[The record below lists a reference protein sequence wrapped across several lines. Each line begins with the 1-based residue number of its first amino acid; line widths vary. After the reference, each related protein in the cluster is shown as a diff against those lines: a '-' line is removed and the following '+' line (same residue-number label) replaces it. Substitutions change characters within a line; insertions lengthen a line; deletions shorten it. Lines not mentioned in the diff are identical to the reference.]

1 MTATRTY
8 LDHNASSPL
17 RPAARAAML
26 AALDATGN
34 PSSVHAEGRRARA
47 IIDTAREQVA
57 ALVGA
62 KPSEVVF
69 TSGATEANNCVMAGG
84 WKAICVSAIEHDSVL
99 APARA
104 SGAKVIALPAST
116 DGVVD
121 LQAVAGQLAH
131 AASGGARALL
141 SVMMANNETGVI
153 QPVAEAAALARE
165 HGAVAARR
173 RGAGARAP
181 AGQLRR
187 ARRRHAG
194 RLRAQARRPARRRRA
209 DRARRRQPAGRS
221 IKGGGQERRRRGGTE
236 NVAGIA
242 GFGAA
247 AAEVAREADAAQR
260 MAGAARQA
268 RGRRHGGDAE
278 RRHRRPRAPRASPT
292 PRASPLPGKPAETL
306 VIRLDLE
313 GVAVSAGAACSS
325 GKVGAN
331 SVLEAMGLG
340 AEIARSAVRVS
351 LGPQT
356 SEDDIAAFLA
366 AWEQGC
372 RPARRSPRKPTNEDV
387 ERVVDGSGSRD
398 DRAGPKIDVD
408 QYKYGFETKIESVKA
423 PKGLSEDTV
432 RFISAKKGEPEW
444 MLEWRLEAYRRW
456 LHHDRAD
463 VGQRHLSE
471 DRLPGPLLLLRADN
485 RPRGRR
491 ASPMSIRSC
500 WRPTPSSASR

>member
-1 MTATRTY
+1 MTLARTY

-17 RPAARAAML
+17 RPSARAAVI

-121 LQAVAGQLAH
+121 LQSVAEQLSL
-131 AASGGARALL
+131 ASAGGARALL

-153 QPVAEAAALARE
+153 QPVAEAAELAKTLGVSL
-165 HGAVAARR
+165 HVDAVQ
-173 RGAGARAP
+173 GP
-181 AGQLRR
+181 
-187 ARRRHAG
+187 G
-194 RLRAQARRPARRRRA
+194 RLPVDFQSLGADTLTFSSHKLGGPRGVGALIVRDGVNLPAL
-209 DRARRRQPAGRS
+209 

-247 AAEVAREADAAQR
+247 AAEAAGVVDAVGR
-260 MAGAARQA
+260 MAALRDKLESGVMAATPNA
-268 RGRRHGGDAE
+268 VIIGRH
-278 RRHRRPRAPRASPT
+278 APRIANTSCI
-292 PRASPLPGKPAETL
+292 AIPGKPAETL

-313 GVAVSAGAACSS
+313 GIAVSAGAACTS

-340 AEIARSAVRVS
+340 SDFARSSVRIS
-351 LGPQT
+351 LGPET
-356 SEDDIAAFLA
+356 NDDDIAAFLA
-366 AWEQGC
+366 AWQ
-372 RPARRSPRKPTNEDV
+372 KV
-387 ERVVDGSGSRD
+387 SGG
-398 DRAGPKIDVD
+398 A
-408 QYKYGFETKIESVKA
+408 A
-423 PKGLSEDTV
+423 L
-432 RFISAKKGEPEW
+432 A
-444 MLEWRLEAYRRW
+444 A
-456 LHHDRAD
+456 
-463 VGQRHLSE
+463 
-471 DRLPGPLLLLRADN
+471 
-485 RPRGRR
+485 
-491 ASPMSIRSC
+491 
-500 WRPTPSSASR
+500 

>member
-26 AALDATGN
+26 AALEATGN
-34 PSSVHAEGRRARA
+34 PSSVHAEGRRVRA

-69 TSGATEANNCVMAGG
+69 TSGASEGNNCVMAAG
-84 WKAICVSAIEHDSVL
+84 WKTICVSGIEHDSVL

-104 SGAKVIALPAST
+104 SGAKVIALPASQ

-121 LQAVAGQLAH
+121 LQSVAEQLAH

-153 QPVAEAAALARE
+153 EPVNEAAALARE
-165 HGAVAARR
+165 HGLSLHVDAVQ
-173 RGAGARAP
+173 GP
-181 AGQLRR
+181 
-187 ARRRHAG
+187 G
-194 RLRAQARRPARRRRA
+194 RLPVNFAELGADTIVISAHKLGGPRGVGALIVRDGVNVPAL
-209 DRARRRQPAGRS
+209 

-236 NVAGIA
+236 NVGGIA

-247 AAEVAREADAAQR
+247 AAEVAREADAIAR
-260 MAGAARQA
+260 MRALRDRLEAGVMAVTPNAIIV
-268 RGRRHGGDAE
+268 GRD
-278 RRHRRPRAPRASPT
+278 APRIANTSCI
-292 PRASPLPGKPAETL
+292 AVPGKPAETV

-313 GVAVSAGAACSS
+313 GIAISAGAACTS

-340 AEIARSAVRVS
+340 ADIARSAVRIS

-356 SEDDIAAFLA
+356 REDDIAAFLA
-366 AWEQGC
+366 AWEKIAG
-372 RPARRSPRKPTNEDV
+372 
-387 ERVVDGSGSRD
+387 
-398 DRAGPKIDVD
+398 RA
-408 QYKYGFETKIESVKA
+408 A
-423 PKGLSEDTV
+423 L
-432 RFISAKKGEPEW
+432 A
-444 MLEWRLEAYRRW
+444 A
-456 LHHDRAD
+456 
-463 VGQRHLSE
+463 
-471 DRLPGPLLLLRADN
+471 
-485 RPRGRR
+485 
-491 ASPMSIRSC
+491 
-500 WRPTPSSASR
+500 